1 MDIQAYCA
9 KELDTL
15 WDESRRLANPQTVY
29 VDLSRP
35 LWELKNQLLDNIH
48 NFKDKK

>member
-1 MDIQAYCA
+1 MEIREYCK

-35 LWELKNQLLDNIH
+35 LWELKNHLLDNIH
-48 NFKDKK
+48 SFRDKK